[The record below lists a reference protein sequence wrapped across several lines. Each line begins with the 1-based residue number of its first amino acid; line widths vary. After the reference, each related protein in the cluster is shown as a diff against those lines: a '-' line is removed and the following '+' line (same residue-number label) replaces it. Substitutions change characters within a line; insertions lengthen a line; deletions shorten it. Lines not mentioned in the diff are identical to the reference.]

1 MNKEI
6 KNIDTKQ
13 LRKNAIT
20 KRLNFL
26 IGSGVSV
33 PAIPL
38 MGVFQKEGV
47 SVDVAN
53 KELKNR
59 VKDAS
64 QLLIN
69 FGNTFH
75 GFLSECEREKV
86 LYEREYWIKLY
97 KEYYPKKYD
106 YEHNITPV
114 LNNYVDFI
122 VTIIDLLY
130 ISNSRQ
136 TPKSV
141 NIFTTNYDLFLEKA
155 IDEVMKT
162 ESVVFNDGANGYFD
176 RILNSANYNK
186 TVAYRG
192 LNDSYINELPSISLI
207 KPHGSMNWE
216 RLSEEKIA
224 IRQHIVDNPVIV
236 KPTGYESQKTFL
248 NNHFYEMLRAF
259 QLELDKPQSVLFVIG
274 FSFQDKHIAKMVTR
288 ALKNPELIIY
298 VFGFSD
304 EDKTTYLSN
313 LGLSSIPRNLK
324 IIIPSD
330 LEDEFKNENKSSNDK
345 TWYSFTLANLI
356 ELLKHDFSDSSED

>member
-38 MGVFQKEGV
+38 MGSFQEDSV
-47 SVDVAN
+47 SLDVAN
-53 KELKNR
+53 ENLKKR
-59 VKDAS
+59 VMEVSKMLVDS
-64 QLLIN
+64 
-69 FGNTFH
+69 GVSFH
-75 GFLSECEREKV
+75 NFLSECERE
-86 LYEREYWIKLY
+86 

-136 TPKSV
+136 TPRSV

-155 IDEVMKT
+155 IDKIMKT

-176 RILNSANYNK
+176 RILDSSNYNK

-224 IRQHIVDNPVIV
+224 IRQQVVDNPVIV
-236 KPTGYESQKTFL
+236 KPTGYESQETFL
-248 NNHFYEMLRAF
+248 NNHFHEMLRVF

-274 FSFQDKHIAKMVTR
+274 FSFQDKHIAKMVMR

-330 LEDEFKNENKSSNDK
+330 LEDEFKNEHKSPDSK
-345 TWYSFTLANLI
+345 TWYSFTLDNLI
-356 ELLKHDFSDSSED
+356 KLLQHDFSENSED